1 MTSLA
6 GKVALVTG
14 ASRGIGQAIATR
26 LAADGA
32 LVAVHYGSNEQA
44 AKETVT
50 AIEGAG
56 GKAFTVRAELGVD
69 GDVDTLIT
77 GLTEGLTGHTGT
89 AEFDILVNN
98 AAIVGFSPL
107 DALTEDEF
115 DRTFAI
121 NTKAPLFLI
130 KRALPLLRDGGRIIN
145 ISTLAT
151 RTAPPAVGYV
161 MSKGA
166 IDVMSRTL
174 AVELGGRGITV
185 NAVAPGVILTDVF
198 AALRDN
204 PDAQAAV
211 AGAAALGR
219 LGRPDDIADAVAF
232 LASEDARWIT
242 GQVIDVTG
250 GLSLRPR
257 TFG

>member
-1 MTSLA
+1 MT
-6 GKVALVTG
+6 GKIALVTG
-14 ASRGIGQAIATR
+14 ASRGIGQAIARR

-32 LVAVHYGSNEQA
+32 LVAVHYGSNESA
-44 AKETVT
+44 AKETVA
-50 AIEGAG
+50 AIEDAG
-56 GKAFTVRAELGVD
+56 GRAFAVQAELGVD
-69 GDVDTLIT
+69 GDVDTLVAR
-77 GLTEGLTGHTGT
+77 LTEGLTEHTGT
-89 AEFDILVNN
+89 ARFDILVNN
-98 AAIVGFSPL
+98 AATVSFSPL
-107 DALTEDEF
+107 GTLTEGEF
-115 DRTFAI
+115 DRIVAT

-130 KRALPLLRDGGRIIN
+130 KKALPLLRDGGRIIN

-166 IDVMSRTL
+166 IDVMTRTL

-198 AALRDN
+198 AALRDA
-204 PDAQAAV
+204 PDTQAAV
-211 AGAAALGR
+211 VASTALGR
-219 LGRPDDIADAVAF
+219 LGQPEDIAVAVAF
-232 LASEDARWIT
+232 LASDEARWIT

>member
-1 MTSLA
+1 MTGLA

-14 ASRGIGQAIATR
+14 ASRGIGRAIAGR

-44 AKETVT
+44 AKETVG
-50 AIEGAG
+50 AIEAEG
-56 GKAFTVRAELGVD
+56 GRAFAVPAELGVD
-69 GDVDTLIT
+69 GDVDTLVA
-77 GLTEGLTGHTGT
+77 GLTEGLTEHTG
-89 AEFDILVNN
+89 AARFDILVNN
-98 AAIVGFSPL
+98 AATVSFSPL

-115 DRTFAI
+115 DRIFAI
-121 NTKAPLFLI
+121 NTKAPLFLV
-130 KRALPLLRDGGRIIN
+130 KRTLPMLRDGGRIIT

-185 NAVAPGVILTDVF
+185 NAVAPGVVLTDVF
-198 AALRDN
+198 AALRED
-204 PDAQAAV
+204 PKAQAAL
-211 AGAAALGR
+211 AGSAALGR
-219 LGRPDDIADAVAF
+219 VGRPDDIADAVAI
-232 LASEDARWIT
+232 LASEEARWIT

>member
-1 MTSLA
+1 MTGLA

-14 ASRGIGQAIATR
+14 ASRGIGRAIAVR

-44 AKETVT
+44 AKETVA
-50 AIEGAG
+50 AIEEAG
-56 GKAFTVRAELGVD
+56 GKAFTVAAELGVD
-69 GDVDTLIT
+69 GDVATLVARLT
-77 GLTEGLTGHTGT
+77 DGLTEHTGT
-89 AEFDILVNN
+89 ARFDILVNN
-98 AAIVGFSPL
+98 AATVSFSPL
-107 DALTEDEF
+107 DALTEEEF
-115 DRTFAI
+115 DRIFAI
-121 NTKAPLFLI
+121 NAKAPLFLV

-166 IDVMSRTL
+166 VDVLSRTL

-185 NAVAPGVILTDVF
+185 NAVAPGVVLTDVF
-198 AALRDN
+198 ASLRDN

-211 AGAAALGR
+211 ASAAALGR
-219 LGRPDDIADAVAF
+219 LGRPDDIADAVGL
-232 LASEDARWIT
+232 LACVQARRIT
-242 GQVIDVTG
+242 GQVNDVTG

>member
-1 MTSLA
+1 MTGLA

-14 ASRGIGQAIATR
+14 ASRGIGRAIAAR

-44 AKETVT
+44 AKETVA
-50 AIEGAG
+50 AIEEAG
-56 GKAFTVRAELGVD
+56 GKAFTVGAELGVD
-69 GDVDTLIT
+69 GDVATLVA
-77 GLTEGLTGHTGT
+77 GLTEGLTEHTG
-89 AEFDILVNN
+89 AARFDILVNN
-98 AAIVGFSPL
+98 AATVSFSPL
-107 DALTEDEF
+107 GALTEEEF
-115 DRTFAI
+115 DRIFAI
-121 NTKAPLFLI
+121 NAKAPLFLI
-130 KRALPLLRDGGRIIN
+130 KRVLPLLRDGGRIIN

-166 IDVMSRTL
+166 VDVLSRTL

-211 AGAAALGR
+211 ASAAALGR
-219 LGRPDDIADAVAF
+219 LGEPGDIADAVAL
-232 LASEDARWIT
+232 LASEEARWIT

>member
-1 MTSLA
+1 VTALA

-14 ASRGIGQAIATR
+14 ASRGIGAAIARR

-32 LVAVHYGSNEQA
+32 LVAVHYGTNEAA
-44 AKETVT
+44 AKETVA
-50 AIEGAG
+50 AIEESG
-56 GKAFTVRAELGVD
+56 GHAFTVPAELGVD
-69 GDVDTLIT
+69 GDVDTLVT
-77 GLTEGLTGHTGT
+77 RLTDGLTEHTGT
-89 AEFDILVNN
+89 ARFDILVNN
-98 AAIVGFSPL
+98 AATVSFSPL
-107 DALTEDEF
+107 DALTEEEF
-115 DRTFAI
+115 DRIVAI

-130 KRALPLLRDGGRIIN
+130 KRALPLLRDGGRIIT

-198 AALRDN
+198 AGLRDN
-204 PDAQAAV
+204 PDARAAV
-211 AGAAALGR
+211 ASSAALGR
-219 LGRPDDIADAVAF
+219 LGTPADIADAVAL
-232 LASEDARWIT
+232 LASDEARWIT